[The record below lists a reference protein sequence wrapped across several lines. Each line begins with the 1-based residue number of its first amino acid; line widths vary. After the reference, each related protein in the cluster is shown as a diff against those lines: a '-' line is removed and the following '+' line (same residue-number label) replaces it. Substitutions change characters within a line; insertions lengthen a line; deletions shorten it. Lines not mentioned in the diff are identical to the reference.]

1 MQSLK
6 TVALW
11 SVLLLASVPLGAHEY
26 ASRDVTVAH
35 PWARAM
41 PGGAKVG
48 SVYLEMKA
56 KRGPG
61 DRLVAAHSATAGS
74 VEVHSHIM
82 EQGIAKMRRV
92 DGIAVPGGK
101 SIVLR
106 PDGFHIMLIDLKEP
120 LKEGDLTTVTLVF
133 EKAGEIEVDATV
145 EPIGATG
152 PHGFKGQPP
161 SPSGGKGH
169 RH

>member
-1 MQSLK
+1 MRSLK
-6 TVALW
+6 ALTL
-11 SVLLLASVPLGAHEY
+11 SGVLLLAAVPLGAHEY

-35 PWARAM
+35 PWARAT

-61 DRLVAAHSATAGS
+61 DRLVAVRSPIAGS
-74 VEVHSHIM
+74 AEIHSHVM
-82 EQGIAKMRRV
+82 EQGIAKMRRL
-92 DGIAVPGGK
+92 DGIPMPGGK
-101 SIVLR
+101 SIILR

-120 LKEGDLTTVTLVF
+120 LKEGDLTKVTLIF

-161 SPSGGKGH
+161 GQDGGKGH
-169 RH
+169 HH

>member
-1 MQSLK
+1 MRSLK
-6 TVALW
+6 ALAL
-11 SVLLLASVPLGAHEY
+11 SGVLSLSAVSLGAHEY

-35 PWARAM
+35 PWARAT
-41 PGGAKVG
+41 PGGSKAG
-48 SVYLEMKA
+48 SVYLEMKT

-61 DRLVAAHSATAGS
+61 DRLVAARSAIAGS
-74 VEVHSHIM
+74 AEIHSHVL
-82 EQGIAKMRRV
+82 EQGITKMRRV

-101 SIVLR
+101 SIILR

-120 LKEGDLTTVTLVF
+120 LKEGDLAKVTLIF

-145 EPIGATG
+145 EPVGATG

-161 SPSGGKGH
+161 SPRGGKGH
-169 RH
+169 QH